1 MSTRPPVLAL
11 GLQEREQVGIDL
23 VCMSSAHTVRRP
35 RIDLQRGTL
44 DELGLEQAGVGERHD
59 LVGVALQDERR
70 YVELLQV
77 LGLICFRERLDAVV
91 RTLDGDLH
99 SLEPERVPNALR
111 NLGVRL
117 VVAVER
123 HAQILEEL
131 GAVRDDAGPNLVKDR
146 DGQTSGIVLRLRHE
160 EGHLGDQYN
169 RRRALATVPALMLK
183 TENNPGGLPIS
194 V

>member
-1 MSTRPPVLAL
+1 
-11 GLQEREQVGIDL
+11 
-23 VCMSSAHTVRRP
+23 MSSAHTVRRSG
-35 RIDLQRGTL
+35 IDLQRSAR

-91 RTLDGDLH
+91 RTLDGGLH

-117 VVAVER
+117 VVAVEQ
-123 HAQILEEL
+123 HAQILQTL
-131 GAVRDDAGPNLVKDR
+131 KAIRHDAGANLVKNSDWKAYGV
-146 DGQTSGIVLRLRHE
+146 DVCLQHQGQG
-160 EGHLGDQYN
+160 
-169 RRRALATVPALMLK
+169 RRQLYDLC
-183 TENNPGGLPIS
+183 
-194 V
+194 